1 MEPDKG
7 LSNWSD
13 LSCVVQANEASDA
26 ASKAAGDAQQKASD
40 AAGAA
45 QDKASDLTGAAKDK
59 GNQLGDQANQAK
71 DQAGQKVR
79 STYTTNSVAAQCL
92 FDSHELLTIE
102 KYNTEVYRVSIPHVC

>member
-1 MEPDKG
+1 MSYPNG
-7 LSNWSD
+7 QLSIWSD

-45 QDKASDLTGAAKDK
+45 QDKAGDMTGAAKEK

-71 DQAGQKVR
+71 DQAGQKVS
-79 STYTTNSVAAQCL
+79 STYTSNPLL
-92 FDSHELLTIE
+92 FHNASSSFIICD
-102 KYNTEVYRVSIPHVC
+102 